1 MDQLRE
7 ALQTLVAEQQE
18 LAQKAAQTTPS
29 LSRLSHRLV
38 VLERYFIAVSRKG
51 LTSSSSSSSSLD
63 AVEGGEGE
71 RGGGGEGGKL
81 SELPES
87 GGGEGRGTDVVEQP
101 SAVSKRW
108 VDKRHD
114 FFGGFQLSSTIALG
128 VLLGYICSRG
138 I

>member
-51 LTSSSSSSSSLD
+51 LTSSSSSSSSSLD

-71 RGGGGEGGKL
+71 RGGGEGGKL

-101 SAVSKRW
+101 SAVSKR
-108 VDKRHD
+108 
-114 FFGGFQLSSTIALG
+114 
-128 VLLGYICSRG
+128 
-138 I
+138 